1 MILQALCGFYD
12 RMMEEYPESVAPFG
26 FAITPVSQCI
36 VLDREGNIV
45 QVLDR
50 MQFQEYFEK
59 KGVVKVK
66 AVPQRLLTPQQP
78 KRSGKRPEPAFLC
91 ENANFLFGIYSDPD
105 GADYRFGA
113 SRDLHELVLRGVEDE
128 GASAI
133 LSFFSKRKKGS
144 LDYVGIDTSGLE
156 DGGNIVFQLEDDM
169 WNYVHERP
177 AIRKAWMN
185 YLNSRSAEAGIGQC
199 LVTGEVDR
207 IARIHGNLD
216 GFGQDKPTLVGF
228 NKDSFVSYRKEQ
240 GENAPIS
247 ESAAF
252 KYVTALNLLINDR
265 NHSININ
272 DEKVLFWAEKKAQLE
287 EQIVGSMLNGEAGNW
302 KLDEFSRRKLS
313 GVMDHLYNGT
323 SPEQL
328 GLNAN
333 ARFFVL
339 GLSSNKTR
347 AVIRY
352 FYIDTFGQL
361 VEKIRQHQSDIYVQG
376 APWEPE
382 YPSIS
387 QILLET
393 ALRRES
399 KNIPPPHQSS
409 LIRSV
414 ISGIPYPN
422 SLYMA
427 MLGRIRAEASEDA
440 GKAINRIRI
449 GIIKG
454 CINRS
459 ARQMKQMERVSEVLD
474 PNEKAIPYRL
484 GRLFAI
490 LNKAQLDALEKVN
503 SSVVD
508 KYLNA
513 ALASPQ
519 QVFPTLLANSR
530 PHFTKIQKN
539 YKGRY
544 LYLYNLLL
552 EVLGEVPTTAFPK
565 TLNADEQGRFLVGFF
580 HQEQVFYKRK
590 DKEQSE
596 EGNESVVKV

>member
-12 RMMEEYPESVAPFG
+12 RMMEEQPERIAPFG
-26 FAITPVSQCI
+26 FAITPVSKCI
-36 VLDREGNIV
+36 VLDSEGNIV

-50 MQFQEYFEK
+50 IQFQEYFEK
-59 KGVVKVK
+59 KNVKKVK

-91 ENANFLFGIYSDPD
+91 ENANFLFGIYDDPD
-105 GADYRFGA
+105 GANYRFEA
-113 SRDLHELVLRGVEDE
+113 SRDLHEQVLRGVEDE
-128 GASAI
+128 GALAI
-133 LSFFSKRKKGS
+133 LAFFSKRAKGS
-144 LDYVGIDTSGLE
+144 LNYGNIDTSGLE
-156 DGGNIVFQLEDDM
+156 DGGNIVFQLENDI

-177 AIRKAWMN
+177 AIREAWTN
-185 YLNSRSAEAGIGQC
+185 YLNSRSEEAAIGQC
-199 LVTGEVDR
+199 LVTGEVGR

-252 KYVTALNLLINDR
+252 KYVTALNLLINDK
-265 NHSININ
+265 NHSLNIH
-272 DEKVLFWAEKKAQLE
+272 DEKIIFWAEKKAELE
-287 EQIVGSMLNGEAGNW
+287 EQVIGSMLNGEAGNW

-328 GLNAN
+328 DLNAN
-333 ARFFVL
+333 VRFFVL

-352 FYIDTFGQL
+352 FYINTFGEFL
-361 VEKIRQHQSDIYVQG
+361 EKIRRHQSDIYVQG

-382 YPSIS
+382 HPSIP

-409 LIRSV
+409 LVRSV
-414 ISGIPYPN
+414 MTGVPYPN

-427 MLGRIRAEASEDA
+427 MLGRIRAEASDDA

-449 GIIKG
+449 GVIKG
-454 CINRS
+454 YLNRS
-459 ARQMKQMERVSEVLD
+459 ARQMTKEERVSKVLD
-474 PNEKAIPYRL
+474 SNEKAIPYRL
-484 GRLFAI
+484 GRLLSI
-490 LNKAQLDALEKVN
+490 LNKTQLEALEKVN
-503 SSVVD
+503 ASVVD

-519 QVFPTLLANSR
+519 QVFPTLLTNSK
-530 PHFTKIQKN
+530 PHFSKINKN
-539 YKGRY
+539 HKGRY
-544 LYLYNLLL
+544 IYLYNLLL
-552 EVLGEVPTTAFPK
+552 EVMWEIPTSAFPK
-565 TLNADEQGRFLVGFF
+565 TLNAEGQGQFLVGFF
-580 HQEQVFYKRK
+580 HQEQDFYKGK

-596 EGNESVVKV
+596 EDSDSVAEV